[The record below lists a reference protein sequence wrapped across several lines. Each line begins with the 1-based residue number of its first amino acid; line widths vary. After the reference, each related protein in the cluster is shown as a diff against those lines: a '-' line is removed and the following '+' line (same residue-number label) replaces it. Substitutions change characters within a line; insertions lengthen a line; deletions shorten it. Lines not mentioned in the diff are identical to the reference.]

1 MVFSASLVDRLPET
15 YRLNRI
21 IVMKLIQEIGHAR
34 LSPRN
39 GIQEKS
45 DLRANK
51 SIDNCTFMRTFWGD
65 SDSCWWGVEGGGGAM
80 MSLVRQISIETMKAL
95 NLPTSMP
102 PGGISLS
109 TSTGFVLVHKLGTW
123 VSILIS
129 I

>member
-21 IVMKLIQEIGHAR
+21 IVMKVIREIGHAR

-51 SIDNCTFMRTFWGD
+51 SIDNCTFVRTFRGD
-65 SDSCWWGVEGGGGAM
+65 SDSCWWGGGGWGGWDDV
-80 MSLVRQISIETMKAL
+80 SGETDK
-95 NLPTSMP
+95 
-102 PGGISLS
+102 
-109 TSTGFVLVHKLGTW
+109 H
-123 VSILIS
+123 
-129 I
+129 

>member
-1 MVFSASLVDRLPET
+1 M
-15 YRLNRI
+15 
-21 IVMKLIQEIGHAR
+21 
-34 LSPRN
+34 
-39 GIQEKS
+39 
-45 DLRANK
+45 
-51 SIDNCTFMRTFWGD
+51 
-65 SDSCWWGVEGGGGAM
+65 GGGGGGM

-95 NLPTSMP
+95 NLLTSMP

>member
-1 MVFSASLVDRLPET
+1 
-15 YRLNRI
+15 
-21 IVMKLIQEIGHAR
+21 
-34 LSPRN
+34 
-39 GIQEKS
+39 
-45 DLRANK
+45 
-51 SIDNCTFMRTFWGD
+51 
-65 SDSCWWGVEGGGGAM
+65 M

-95 NLPTSMP
+95 NLLTSMP